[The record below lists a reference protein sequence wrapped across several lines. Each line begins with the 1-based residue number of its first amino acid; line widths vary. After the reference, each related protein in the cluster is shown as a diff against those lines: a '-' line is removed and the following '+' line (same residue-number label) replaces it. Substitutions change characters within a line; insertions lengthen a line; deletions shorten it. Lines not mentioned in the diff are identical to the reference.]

1 MKKTMRTFLLIILT
15 ISLMS
20 TTVAFAES
28 QLAPQSNAYISS
40 FDDKISAIG
49 DGKIKVEFET
59 WGMGTM
65 DKVGASVVKIYD
77 QDGWVYTFNM
87 SNSAY
92 TSQMIGT
99 KAVHFYGSVT
109 YQGVEG
115 NTYYATVTHYA
126 AKGTGS
132 GTENYTTKSVVA

>member
-28 QLAPQSNAYISS
+28 QPAPQSNAYISS

-99 KAVHFYGSVT
+99 KTVHFYGSVT

-126 AKGTGS
+126 AKGSGS
-132 GTENYTTKSVVA
+132 GTENYTTNSVVA

>member
-1 MKKTMRTFLLIILT
+1 MKKTIRTIFLIILT

-20 TTVAFAES
+20 ASVAMAES
-28 QLAPQSNAYISS
+28 QPAPQSNAYISS
-40 FDDKISAIG
+40 FDNEISALG
-49 DGKIKVEFET
+49 DGKVKIEFDT
-59 WGMGTM
+59 FGTGTM
-65 DKVGASVVKIYD
+65 DKIGASVIKLYD
-77 QDGWVYTFNM
+77 QNGLVYTFRM

-99 KAVHFYGSVT
+99 KSTHFYGSVT

-132 GTENYTTKSVVA
+132 GTENYTTNSVVA